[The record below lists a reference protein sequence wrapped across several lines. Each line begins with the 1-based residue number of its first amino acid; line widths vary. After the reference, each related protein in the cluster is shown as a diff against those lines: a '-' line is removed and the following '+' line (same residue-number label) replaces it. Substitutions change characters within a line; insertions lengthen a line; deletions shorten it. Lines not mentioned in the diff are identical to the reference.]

1 MQCVYLQ
8 QEREHFVW
16 QVLRNF
22 GAAPQRLPI
31 AARTAIRP
39 VAFVARQPIN
49 SHSLIEGGDLPLRN
63 LRVRPHETK
72 GMNGLLFLLKKLSQS
87 DYFAELSA
95 STKAGVLR
103 HRPSEVA

>member
-1 MQCVYLQ
+1 MAIVA
-8 QEREHFVW
+8 E
-16 QVLRNF
+16 LRSGSSALHLSQRARQF
-22 GAAPQRLPI
+22 ARLPSCK
-31 AARTAIRP
+31 AT
-39 VAFVARQPIN
+39 N
-49 SHSLIEGGDLPLRN
+49 HSHSLIEGGDLLLRN

>member
-1 MQCVYLQ
+1 MASVA
-8 QEREHFVW
+8 E
-16 QVLRNF
+16 LRS
-22 GAAPQRLPI
+22 GSSGLRLSQRALRI
-31 AARTAIRP
+31 AQLLWYKAT
-39 VAFVARQPIN
+39 N
-49 SHSLIEGGDLPLRN
+49 HSHSLIEGGDLLLRN

>member
-22 GAAPQRLPI
+22 GAAPQRFTYRSAHGNSPGCL
-31 AARTAIRP
+31 R
-39 VAFVARQPIN
+39 ARQPIN

-95 STKAGVLR
+95 STKGQCAA
-103 HRPSEVA
+103 PSSV